1 MNKIIAKED
10 QLIARQI
17 LKKSDLIGYPPCN
30 KSIIKNDGLINVM

>member
-17 LKKSDLIGYPPCN
+17 LKKSDFIGYPSCN